1 MPVADWIQLPVLLHF
16 LMTKTKEE
24 AARLA
29 GDLTALNQ
37 SRKALT
43 EKGKEEAIRI
53 IETTELEK

>member
-1 MPVADWIQLPVLLHF
+1 MYQCQCRLDTAARSLALLNA
-16 LMTKTKEE
+16 KTKEE

-43 EKGKEEAIRI
+43 EKGKEEAIRNHRDY
-53 IETTELEK
+53 KS